1 MQYDLI
7 DTLLA
12 EWKKEK
18 PELQG
23 EGMAVVARVL
33 NLANKYEQDIN
44 GALKEYNIN
53 YTDFDVLATLRRK
66 GAPFKLS
73 PGKLQEAVI
82 LTSGAMTACLKR
94 LEKRELLVRMTSDS
108 DRRGVDVQLTTK
120 GKKLID
126 DTISMRFDIASA
138 SVKALSPVELESL
151 TTLLRKIS
159 KA

>member
-1 MQYDLI
+1 MQFDLV

-33 NLANKYEQDIN
+33 NLANKFEQEIS
-44 GALKEYNIN
+44 GALKEYGIN

-66 GAPFKLS
+66 GAPYKLS
-73 PGKLQEAVI
+73 PGTLQEAVI

-94 LEKRELLVRMTSDS
+94 LENRELLKRMTSES
-108 DRRGVDVQLTTK
+108 DRRGVDVQLTAK

-126 DTISMRFDIASA
+126 DTIAMRFNIASA
-138 SVKALSPVELESL
+138 SVKALSSVELDSL

>member
-1 MQYDLI
+1 MQSDLV

-23 EGMAVVARVL
+23 EGMAVVARIL
-33 NLANKYEQDIN
+33 NLAGKFEQQIS
-44 GALKEYNIN
+44 GALKEHGIN

-66 GAPFKLS
+66 GAPYKLS

-94 LEKRELLVRMTSDS
+94 LEKREFLKRMTSES
-108 DRRGVDVQLTTK
+108 DRRGVDVELTVK
-120 GKKLID
+120 GNKLID
-126 DTISMRFDIASA
+126 ETISMRFEIASV
-138 SVKALSPVELESL
+138 SVNALSPVELESL
-151 TTLLRKIS
+151 TILLRKLS
-159 KA
+159 KS